1 MVMYILP
8 IALVVVSN
16 VVYNICQKSTPQNA
30 NPYIALLVTYLTAAL
45 LTLIIYQFN
54 KADKGFWASLGDL
67 NWTSLAL
74 GVTIVGLEIGFLM
87 AYRVGWNISVGF
99 LVANT
104 FVAVML
110 IPVGILLYHEGFELS
125 KVLGVVLCLA
135 GLIMIN
141 RP

>member
-16 VVYNICQKSTPQNA
+16 VLYNICQKSTPQNA
-30 NPYIALLVTYLTAAL
+30 NPYIALLVTYLTAAF

-54 KADKGFWASLGDL
+54 KGDKSFWVSLGDL

-104 FVAVML
+104 FVAVIL
-110 IPVGILLYHEGFELS
+110 IPVGILLYHESFELS

-135 GLIMIN
+135 GLILIN